1 MINNPYSTI
10 FNPEVHSFSDR
21 YVTIFYR
28 ISLFAWLF
36 CPYLGV
42 PAVSEVAEL
51 PAQVVV
57 EVGGD
62 GLRLRVSGGLGRPLA
77 VVTVSVVAEAVGV
90 SVVAVALQV
99 TIPIAVAR
107 VPANEAC

>member
-1 MINNPYSTI
+1 M
-10 FNPEVHSFSDR
+10 
-21 YVTIFYR
+21 
-28 ISLFAWLF
+28 
-36 CPYLGV
+36 
-42 PAVSEVAEL
+42 
-51 PAQVVV
+51 

-62 GLRLRVSGGLGRPLA
+62 GLGLRVPGGLGRPLA